1 MSGVDEDESEGRR
14 SSLSPSFSSV
24 SSLRSPSPHKRSKSA
39 LSISRLSISK
49 ASKSADKLSPTVPH
63 HYGHHHHRSH
73 KHHPSDGVS
82 PTSTSAPPNAFS
94 SSASTLLSPTTSN
107 TMSKPE
113 SVKSSSSS
121 TKAHKRAQSYAPSS
135 QSAPSLTI
143 SPESSSILPTRT
155 PPPPLPTT
163 GSKPPL
169 PLATPTITT
178 ASAAASTTTL
188 EDTVRTFR
196 LFEALRNGDTAAISK
211 AIREASEPDSPIDTG
226 SILVLAVQCAEV
238 QVVEFVLS
246 STSRDS
252 EAATDINKPYLDVNY
267 RDPNTGNTALHFAAH
282 LGRHPLI
289 GLLLSEPSVN
299 DAIPNHQGAQAID
312 LSRATDI
319 ALDLQDSRDRYLEDR
334 LTDLQKLIQ
343 QHSYTELEAF
353 LEVPRTRALLDLN
366 AHDGG
371 VPGSTLLHEA
381 AKSKDIRLIQI
392 LLLHG
397 ADPFRRDKKGKLPQ
411 DVTKDE
417 KTRAVLKRSPA
428 AVAAQNS
435 IQEKA
440 VLGSGAGIP
449 GAEETSRDGT
459 HREGREIKG
468 YLKKW
473 TNYTGG
479 YKLRWF
485 VLENGVLSYYKH
497 QDDMESACRGAINM
511 KIAKLYM
518 DPQDKLRFEIHGKSS
533 VKYHLKA
540 NHQVEA
546 KRWYW
551 ALNNAI
557 QWAKDEARMEA
568 QKVERAKA
576 ARLTTASSTAS
587 TDQLSTN
594 DSISDLPSDKRQSR
608 GYATSSRSK
617 LSVSGELSWED
628 ISAEVKQEVDNNG
641 QPRRINSED
650 DDDDD
655 DLDDDEFD
663 DAMEENA
670 AKMADP
676 VYNETYQMMAHSTR
690 MQLDMLAQACTAM
703 TLETTRN
710 PTTPIS
716 DPGMLAA
723 LQSYEAA
730 INNLRTLAGDIFK
743 LGKEREVYWKS
754 KLDKELD
761 LRKVWEENMTRLAL
775 EHEQLEG
782 EMSKVQL
789 KQKRTK
795 RALRE
800 VLREGGASAA
810 SPAPAAHELQEA
822 LTDLAAADEA
832 SPLPQPPTAS
842 TAGTA
847 TDSVA
852 VGPTRKKTIQV
863 AKIEL
868 SDSDEADASDE
879 EFFDAVDAGEI
890 EVQKEMP
897 APSVTVEIP
906 LSADKADIEE
916 IVEEAVRKSLEFQ
929 DEADR
934 RLVAIR
940 KSWKGYEDPPRFKFD
955 KSADDRPKISL
966 WGILKSMIG
975 KDMTKMTL
983 PVSFNE
989 CTSLLQRV
997 AEDMEYTDLLD
1008 MAAERADSLERLVY
1022 VAAFAASEY
1031 SSTIDRIAKPF
1042 NPLLGETYEYC
1053 RPDKGFR
1060 FFVEQVSHH
1069 PPVGAAWAEAPRW
1082 EYYGESSVRA
1092 KFYGK
1097 SFDINPLGTWFLKLR
1112 PVNGGAEELYTWKK
1126 VNTAVVGIITG
1137 SPTVDNYGPM
1147 EIKNWTTG
1155 EQCVL
1160 DFKARGWRGAG
1171 AYEVKGRVLDADGTQ
1186 RWSMGGRWNDKL
1198 YARLSPGYDAQL
1210 SSPPVG
1216 NGDGEASGISKSFSS
1231 TQAFLVWETH
1241 ERPAAPFNLTPFA
1254 ISLNYLPENLRP
1266 HLCPTDTRLRPDQ
1279 RAMED
1284 GEYDFAADEKNRL
1297 EEKQRAKRREREQ
1310 NGEEYRPRWF
1320 TKERDSVTGE
1330 EYWRTNGEYWTQRE
1344 GVANGGS
1351 WDGVPDIF

>member
-1 MSGVDEDESEGRR
+1 MSTADEQEPRH
-14 SSLSPSFSSV
+14 SLSSQVSV
-24 SSLRSPSPHKRSKSA
+24 SSSSSHKRSRSA
-39 LSISRLSISK
+39 IALSRLSVGGFKS
-49 ASKSADKLSPTVPH
+49 SKSSDKLAP
-63 HYGHHHHRSH
+63 
-73 KHHPSDGVS
+73 S
-82 PTSTSAPPNAFS
+82 PTSYKGSHKSTGTSPTSLHAP
-94 SSASTLLSPTTSN
+94 SASSLLSPNYSA
-107 TMSKPE
+107 TMGKSD
-113 SVKSSSSS
+113 SIRSSSSS

-135 QSAPSLTI
+135 GSTPSLTTSTTLSSNLDSGI
-143 SPESSSILPTRT
+143 LSPRSTNTPLQQQQQIL
-155 PPPPLPTT
+155 PPPPP
-163 GSKPPL
+163 KP
-169 PLATPTITT
+169 
-178 ASAAASTTTL
+178 AAATL
-188 EDTVRTFR
+188 EESVRTFR

-211 AIREASEPDSPIDTG
+211 AIRDASEPDSSLDMS
-226 SILVLAVQCAEV
+226 SILLLAVQCAEV
-238 QVVEFVLS
+238 QVVEFILA
-246 STSRDS
+246 STSREQEPSDG
-252 EAATDINKPYLDVNY
+252 KPYLDINH
-267 RDPNTGNTALHFAAH
+267 RDANTGNTALHFAAH
-282 LGRHPLI
+282 LGRQPLVT
-289 GLLLSEPSVN
+289 LLLSEPAIN
-299 DAIPNHQGAQAID
+299 DATPNHQGAQAID
-312 LSRATDI
+312 LSRTPEI
-319 ALDLQDSRDRYLEDR
+319 AQELQVSRDAYLDR
-334 LTDLQKLIQ
+334 RLAELHKLILT
-343 QHSYTELEAF
+343 HNYPELEVF

-381 AKSKDIRLIQI
+381 AKVRDIRLIQI

-459 HREGREIKG
+459 HREGREMKG
-468 YLKKW
+468 HLKKW

-511 KIAKLYM
+511 KIATLYM

-557 QWAKDEARMEA
+557 QWAKDEARMEL
-568 QKVERAKA
+568 QKAERAKV
-576 ARLTTASSTAS
+576 RLTTASSTAS
-587 TDQLSTN
+587 TDRLSATE
-594 DSISDLPSDKRQSR
+594 STPDLPSSTASIDRRGSKVYAASARSR
-608 GYATSSRSK
+608 FTSA
-617 LSVSGELSWED
+617 GDLSWED
-628 ISAEVKQEVDNNG
+628 VSEAKLEASENG
-641 QPRRINSED
+641 RPRRPPSD

-655 DLDDDEFD
+655 MDDDEFD

-676 VYNETYQMMAHSTR
+676 VYNETYQMMAHSTK
-690 MQLDMLAQACTAM
+690 MQLDMLAQACAAISAESTKS
-703 TLETTRN
+703 
-710 PTTPIS
+710 PQTPIS
-716 DPGMLAA
+716 DPGIVAA
-723 LQSYEAA
+723 MQSYEGA
-730 INNLRTLAGDIFK
+730 INNLRNLAGELFK
-743 LGKEREVYWKS
+743 LSREREVYWKS
-754 KLDKELD
+754 RLDKEVD
-761 LRKVWEENMTRLAL
+761 LRKLWEDNMTKLAV
-775 EHEQLEG
+775 EQEELEG
-782 EMSKVQL
+782 RMNEVMG

-800 VLREGGASAA
+800 VLREGAVNSPPTQELQDALSDLA
-810 SPAPAAHELQEA
+810 SP
-822 LTDLAAADEA
+822 TIDEA
-832 SPLPQPPTAS
+832 AKSPPLPVAPI
-842 TAGTA
+842 AGA
-847 TDSVA
+847 GDSVA
-852 VGPTRKKTIQV
+852 PSATESAPVAIARKKTIKV
-863 AKIEL
+863 ANMEL

-890 EVQKEMP
+890 EIQKEMP
-897 APSVTVEIP
+897 TASVTVEIP
-906 LSADKADIEE
+906 VIADKTDIEE
-916 IVEEAVRKSLEFQ
+916 IVEEAVRKSVECQ
-929 DEADR
+929 DETDR
-934 RLVAIR
+934 RLVAIK
-940 KSWKGYEDPPRFKFD
+940 KSFRGYEDGPRFKFN

-966 WGILKSMIG
+966 WGILKSMVG

-1031 SSTIDRIAKPF
+1031 SSTINRIAKPF

-1060 FFVEQVSHH
+1060 FFIEQVSHH
-1069 PPVGAAWAEAPRW
+1069 PPIGAAWAEGPRW

-1092 KFYGK
+1092 KFYGR
-1097 SFDINPLGTWFLKLR
+1097 SFDINPLGTWFLKLH
-1112 PVNGGAEELYTWKK
+1112 PATGGTELYTWKK

-1171 AYEVKGRVLDADGTQ
+1171 AYEVKGKVVDKDGMQ

-1198 YARLSPGYDAQL
+1198 YARMSPGYDVQL
-1210 SSPPVG
+1210 GTAGSK
-1216 NGDGEASGISKSFSS
+1216 DEGISKSFSS

-1241 ERPAAPFNLTPFA
+1241 ERPPAPFNLTPFA
-1254 ISLNYLPENLRP
+1254 ISLNYLPDNLKP

-1297 EEKQRAKRREREQ
+1297 EEKQRAKRREREN
-1310 NGEEYRPRWF
+1310 NGEEYKPRWF
-1320 TKERDSVTGE
+1320 TKARDETTGE
-1330 EYWRTNGEYWTQRE
+1330 EYWKTNEEYWAVRHKA
-1344 GVANGGS
+1344 GNGGT
-1351 WDGVPDIF
+1351 WEGVPDIF

>member
-1 MSGVDEDESEGRR
+1 MSTADDQDPSLPRLSTSSSRR
-14 SSLSPSFSSV
+14 SSSPS
-24 SSLRSPSPHKRSKSA
+24 HKRSKSA
-39 LSISRLSISK
+39 ISLSRLSIGKNRS
-49 ASKSADKLSPTVPH
+49 SDKLSASPFKS
-63 HYGHHHHRSH
+63 HHHHRST
-73 KHHPSDGVS
+73 GTS
-82 PTSTSAPPNAFS
+82 PTSLHAS
-94 SSASTLLSPTTSN
+94 SSASLLSPTGYSSPSSTTLASASAAEKK
-107 TMSKPE
+107 MGKSD
-113 SVKSSSSS
+113 SVRSSSSS
-121 TKAHKRAQSYAPSS
+121 TKAHKRAQSYHPSS
-135 QSAPSLTI
+135 GSTPSLTTSTTLSSNI
-143 SPESSSILPTRT
+143 DSSILSPRSTNVPTPQQLQLQKEQQREQQQQ
-155 PPPPLPTT
+155 PL
-163 GSKPPL
+163 KP
-169 PLATPTITT
+169 T
-178 ASAAASTTTL
+178 ASL
-188 EDTVRTFR
+188 EESVRTFR

-211 AIREASEPDSPIDTG
+211 AIRDASEPDSPLDMS
-226 SILVLAVQCAEV
+226 SILLLAVQCAEV
-238 QVVEFVLS
+238 QVVEFILA
-246 STSRDS
+246 STSRDP
-252 EAATDINKPYLDVNY
+252 EAITDTKPYLDLNY
-267 RDPNTGNTALHFAAH
+267 RDANTGNTALHFAAH
-282 LGRHPLI
+282 LGRQPLVT
-289 GLLLSEPSVN
+289 LLLNEPSIN
-299 DAIPNHQGAQAID
+299 DAVPNHQGAQAID
-312 LSRATDI
+312 LSRTPEI
-319 ALDLQDSRDRYLEDR
+319 AQELQLSRDLYLDHR
-334 LTDLQKLIQ
+334 LAELHKLVIT
-343 QHSYTELEAF
+343 HNYTELESF
-353 LEVPRTRALLDLN
+353 LETPRTRALLDLN

-381 AKSKDIRLIQI
+381 ARSKDIRLIQI

-411 DVTKDE
+411 DITKDE

-440 VLGSGAGIP
+440 VLGAGAGIP

-459 HREGREIKG
+459 HREGREMKG

-557 QWAKDEARMEA
+557 QWAKDEARMEV
-568 QKVERAKA
+568 QKAERAKA
-576 ARLTTASSTAS
+576 RLTSAGSTTS
-587 TDQLSTN
+587 TDQLSLTESN
-594 DSISDLPSDKRQSR
+594 TDGPSASMDRRGSTVYAASGKSR
-608 GYATSSRSK
+608 
-617 LSVSGELSWED
+617 LNVSGELSWED
-628 ISAEVKQEVDNNG
+628 VSEAKLEASENG
-641 QPRRINSED
+641 RPRTRPASD
-650 DDDDD
+650 DDEDI
-655 DLDDDEFD
+655 DDDEFD

-690 MQLDMLAQACTAM
+690 MQLDMLAGACAAVTA
-703 TLETTRN
+703 ESVRN
-710 PTTPIS
+710 PQLPIS
-716 DPGMLAA
+716 DPGILAA
-723 LQSYEAA
+723 MQSYEGAV
-730 INNLRTLAGDIFK
+730 NNLRNLAGELFK
-743 LGKEREVYWKS
+743 LSREREVYWKAR
-754 KLDKELD
+754 LDKEVD
-761 LRKVWEENMTRLAL
+761 LRKVWEDNMTRLAV
-775 EHEQLEG
+775 EQEELEG
-782 EMSKVQL
+782 KMNEVMG

-800 VLREGGASAA
+800 VLKEGAVT
-810 SPAPAAHELQEA
+810 SPPVELQEA
-822 LTDLAAADEA
+822 LRDL
-832 SPLPQPPTAS
+832 SSPTAEIKEEGEFPPAPTHAPPPVPPPAES
-842 TAGTA
+842 TTA
-847 TDSVA
+847 SIA
-852 VGPTRKKTIQV
+852 RKKTITI
-863 AKIEL
+863 ANMEL

-897 APSVTVEIP
+897 ASAVTC
-906 LSADKADIEE
+906 
-916 IVEEAVRKSLEFQ
+916 Q
-929 DEADR
+929 DESDR

-940 KSWKGYEDPPRFKFD
+940 KSFRGYEPPPRFKFD

-1008 MAAERADSLERLVY
+1008 MAAERSDSLERLVY

-1031 SSTIDRIAKPF
+1031 SSTINRIAKPF

-1060 FFVEQVSHH
+1060 FFIEQVSHH

-1097 SFDINPLGTWFLKLR
+1097 SFDINPLGTWFLKLH
-1112 PVNGGAEELYTWKK
+1112 PVTGGTELYTWKK

-1155 EQCVL
+1155 EQCIL

-1171 AYEVKGRVLDADGTQ
+1171 AYEVKGKVVDKDGMQ
-1186 RWSMGGRWNDKL
+1186 KWSMGGRWNDKL
-1198 YARLSPGYDAQL
+1198 YARMSPGYDVHL
-1210 SSPPVG
+1210 TNPPAG
-1216 NGDGEASGISKSFSS
+1216 GKDENISKSFSS

-1241 ERPAAPFNLTPFA
+1241 ERPPAPFNLTPFA
-1254 ISLNYLPENLRP
+1254 ISLNYLTDELKP

-1297 EEKQRAKRREREQ
+1297 EEKQRAARREREN

-1320 TKERDSVTGE
+1320 TKEKDEITGE
-1330 EYWRTNGEYWTQRE
+1330 EYWKTNEEYWKMRE
-1344 GVANGGS
+1344 SAGKGGS
-1351 WDGVPDIF
+1351 WEGVPDIF

>member
-1 MSGVDEDESEGRR
+1 MDESRHSLSSQR
-14 SSLSPSFSSV
+14 SSSPS
-24 SSLRSPSPHKRSKSA
+24 HKRSKSA
-39 LSISRLSISK
+39 IALSRLSVGGLSRS
-49 ASKSADKLSPTVPH
+49 SKSSEKLAGSPTTYKSSSHISVPSPTTSQGPPSAGLLSPTNTATM
-63 HYGHHHHRSH
+63 GKSESLRS
-73 KHHPSDGVS
+73 
-82 PTSTSAPPNAFS
+82 STSSTKTHHKRAKSYAPSPSSHSTPSLTASTTLDSSMAS
-94 SSASTLLSPTTSN
+94 SSASRPPPSIAPPLLSP
-107 TMSKPE
+107 KP
-113 SVKSSSSS
+113 
-121 TKAHKRAQSYAPSS
+121 AP
-135 QSAPSLTI
+135 
-143 SPESSSILPTRT
+143 
-155 PPPPLPTT
+155 
-163 GSKPPL
+163 
-169 PLATPTITT
+169 
-178 ASAAASTTTL
+178 AATL
-188 EDTVRTFR
+188 EESVRTFR

-211 AIREASEPDSPIDTG
+211 SIRDAAEPDSSLDIN
-226 SILVLAVQCAEV
+226 SILLLAVQCAEV
-238 QVVEFVLS
+238 QVVEFVLA
-246 STSRDS
+246 STSRDLYVS
-252 EAATDINKPYLDVNY
+252 DIKPYLDINH
-267 RDPNTGNTALHFAAH
+267 RDQNTGNTALHFASQ
-282 LGRHPLI
+282 LGRHPLVT
-289 GLLLSEPSVN
+289 LLLNEPTIN
-299 DAIPNHQGAQAID
+299 DAVPNNQGSQAID
-312 LSRATDI
+312 ISRSPEIAQELQLSR
-319 ALDLQDSRDRYLEDR
+319 DLYLENR
-334 LTDLQKLIQ
+334 LVDLHKLIVTRN
-343 QHSYTELEAF
+343 YTELEAF

-371 VPGSTLLHEA
+371 IPGSTLLHEA
-381 AKSKDIRLIQI
+381 ARNRDIRLIQI
-392 LLLHG
+392 FLLHG

-411 DVTKDE
+411 DITKDE

-459 HREGREIKG
+459 HREGREMKG

-473 TNYTGG
+473 TNYTSG

-511 KIAKLYM
+511 KIAELYM

-568 QKVERAKA
+568 QKAERAKV
-576 ARLTTASSTAS
+576 RLTTASSTTS
-587 TDQLSTN
+587 TDQLSLTESHT
-594 DSISDLPSDKRQSR
+594 DIPTGSMDRRQSKV
-608 GYATSSRSK
+608 YAASSRSR
-617 LSVSGELSWED
+617 LTGNGDLSWED
-628 ISAEVKQEVDNNG
+628 VSEAKLEASENG
-641 QPRRINSED
+641 RPRRPPSDDMD

-655 DLDDDEFD
+655 DPDDDEFD

-676 VYNETYQMMAHSTR
+676 VYNETYQMMAHSTK
-690 MQLDMLAQACTAM
+690 MQLDMLAQACAAI
-703 TLETTRN
+703 TLESTKN
-710 PTTPIS
+710 PLTPIS
-716 DPGMLAA
+716 DPGVLAA
-723 LQSYEAA
+723 LQSYEGAV
-730 INNLRTLAGDIFK
+730 NNLRSVAADLFK
-743 LGKEREVYWKS
+743 LSKEREVYWKS
-754 KLDKELD
+754 RLDKEVD
-761 LRKVWEENMTRLAL
+761 LRKLWEDNMTRLAV
-775 EHEQLEG
+775 EQEELEG
-782 EMSKVQL
+782 KMNEVQL

-800 VLREGGASAA
+800 VLREGAAVSSPPPELNEALNDLA
-810 SPAPAAHELQEA
+810 SPATEEG
-822 LTDLAAADEA
+822 DEKT
-832 SPLPQPPTAS
+832 PTVPVSIAP
-842 TAGTA
+842 T
-847 TDSVA
+847 VA
-852 VGPTRKKTIQV
+852 VSAAESTPVSVTRKKTIKM
-863 AKIEL
+863 ATMEL

-897 APSVTVEIP
+897 ASAVTVEIP
-906 LSADKADIEE
+906 IVADRADIEE
-916 IVEEAVRKSLEFQ
+916 IVEEAVRKSVECQ
-929 DEADR
+929 DESDR
-934 RLVAIR
+934 RLVAIKR
-940 KSWKGYEDPPRFKFD
+940 SFKGYEEPPRFTFS

-1031 SSTIDRIAKPF
+1031 SSTINRIAKPF

-1060 FFVEQVSHH
+1060 FFIEQVSHH

-1097 SFDINPLGTWFLKLR
+1097 SFDINPLGTWFLKLH
-1112 PVNGGAEELYTWKK
+1112 PVTGGEELYTWKK

-1171 AYEVKGRVLDADGTQ
+1171 AYEVKGRVIDKDGMQ

-1210 SSPPVG
+1210 GGSG
-1216 NGDGEASGISKSFSS
+1216 GGDGGDGISKSFSS

-1241 ERPAAPFNLTPFA
+1241 ERPPAPFNLTPFA
-1254 ISLNYLPENLRP
+1254 ISLNYLTEGLKP

-1297 EEKQRAKRREREQ
+1297 EEKQRASRRNRE
-1310 NGEEYRPRWF
+1310 NKGEVYKPKWF
-1320 TKERDSVTGE
+1320 VKEKDETTGE
-1330 EYWRTNGEYWTQRE
+1330 EYWKTNGEYWSMRE
-1344 GVANGGS
+1344 KAGKNGGT
-1351 WDGVPDIF
+1351 WEGVPDIF

>member
-1 MSGVDEDESEGRR
+1 MADEAPGR
-14 SSLSPSFSSV
+14 PSFSSSHGSV
-24 SSLRSPSPHKRSKSA
+24 SSSSHKRSKSA
-39 LSISRLSISK
+39 IALSRLSVGYHK
-49 ASKSADKLSPTVPH
+49 SKSSDKLSPSPTTSAYKPPPSA
-63 HYGHHHHRSH
+63 GASPTTST
-73 KHHPSDGVS
+73 HPS
-82 PTSTSAPPNAFS
+82 A
-94 SSASTLLSPTTSN
+94 ASLLSPTAAMGKS
-107 TMSKPE
+107 E
-113 SVKSSSSS
+113 SIRSSASS

-135 QSAPSLTI
+135 HSTPSLTQASTLDSSLTAARTLSI
-143 SPESSSILPTRT
+143 SH
-155 PPPPLPTT
+155 PPPKPT
-163 GSKPPL
+163 S
-169 PLATPTITT
+169 
-178 ASAAASTTTL
+178 L
-188 EDTVRTFR
+188 EESVRTFR
-196 LFEALRNGDTAAISK
+196 LFEALRNGDTSAISK
-211 AIREASEPDSPIDTG
+211 AIRDASEPGSTIEMA
-226 SILVLAVQCAEV
+226 SILLLAVQCAEV

-246 STSRDS
+246 STSRDPS
-252 EAATDINKPYLDVNY
+252 DPLKPYLDINY
-267 RDPNTGNTALHFAAH
+267 RDLNTGNTALHFAAN
-282 LGRHPLI
+282 LGRQPLVS
-289 GLLLSEPSVN
+289 LLLSEPNIN
-299 DAIPNHQGAQAID
+299 DVIPNLQGSQAID
-312 LSRATDI
+312 LSRTPEI
-319 ALDLQDSRDRYLEDR
+319 AQELQLSRDVYLDNR
-334 LTDLQKLIQ
+334 LVDLHKLVVT
-343 QHSYTELEAF
+343 HAYPDLEAF

-381 AKSKDIRLIQI
+381 AKNKDIRLIQI

-428 AVAAQNS
+428 AIAAKNS

-449 GAEETSRDGT
+449 GAEDTSRDGT
-459 HREGREIKG
+459 HREGREMKG
-468 YLKKW
+468 HLKKW

-540 NHQVEA
+540 DHQVEA

-568 QKVERAKA
+568 QKVDRAKV
-576 ARLTTASSTAS
+576 RLTTASSTAS
-587 TDQLSTN
+587 TDQLSIN
-594 DSISDLPSDKRQSR
+594 DSITDIPGTPGTPSFSGERRQSKV
-608 GYATSSRSK
+608 YAPSARSR
-617 LSVSGELSWED
+617 LTVSGELSWED
-628 ISAEVKQEVDNNG
+628 VSESKLESAENG
-641 QPRRINSED
+641 QPRRMPSSE

-655 DLDDDEFD
+655 DLDDDDEYD
-663 DAMEENA
+663 DAVEGNG
-670 AKMADP
+670 KMADP

-690 MQLDMLAQACTAM
+690 MQLDMLAGACAAI
-703 TLETTRN
+703 TLETSKN
-710 PTTPIS
+710 PATPIS
-716 DPGMLAA
+716 DPGILAA
-723 LQSYEAA
+723 LTSYEGAV
-730 INNLRTLAGDIFK
+730 NNLRNLAGDLFK
-743 LGKEREVYWKS
+743 LSREREAYWKAR
-754 KLDKELD
+754 LDKEVH
-761 LRKVWEENMTRLAL
+761 LRKLWEENMTRLAV
-775 EHEQLEG
+775 EQEELEG
-782 EMSKVQL
+782 KMNEVQM

-800 VLREGGASAA
+800 VLREGAVA
-810 SPAPAAHELQEA
+810 SPSGAVEELHEA
-822 LTDLAAADEA
+822 LEDLAVIDEA
-832 SPLPQPPTAS
+832 GEPS
-842 TAGTA
+842 TAPQTA
-847 TDSVA
+847 PTSVVENTPVA
-852 VGPTRKKTIQV
+852 VSLARKKTIK
-863 AKIEL
+863 AANMEL
-868 SDSDEADASDE
+868 SDSDDADASDE

-890 EVQKEMP
+890 DVQKEMP
-897 APSVTVEIP
+897 APAVTVEI
-906 LSADKADIEE
+906 LVTADRSDIEE
-916 IVEEAVRKSLEFQ
+916 IVEEAVRKSVEYQ
-929 DEADR
+929 DESDK
-934 RLVAIR
+934 RLVAIKR
-940 KSWKGYEDPPRFKFD
+940 SFKGYEEPPRFKFD

-1031 SSTIDRIAKPF
+1031 SSTINRIAKPF

-1082 EYYGESSVRA
+1082 SYYGESSVRA

-1097 SFDINPLGTWFLKLR
+1097 SFDINPLGTWFLKLH
-1112 PVNGGAEELYTWKK
+1112 PVTGGEELYTWKK

-1155 EQCVL
+1155 EHCVL

-1171 AYEVKGRVLDADGTQ
+1171 AYEVKGRVVDKDGMQ

-1198 YARLSPGYDAQL
+1198 YARMSPGYDAQL
-1210 SSPPVG
+1210 SPAG
-1216 NGDGEASGISKSFSS
+1216 QGGDSAAISKSFSS

-1241 ERPAAPFNLTPFA
+1241 ERPPAPFNLTPFA
-1254 ISLNYLPENLRP
+1254 ISLNYLPEGLKP

-1284 GEYDFAADEKNRL
+1284 GEYDFAAEEKNRL
-1297 EEKQRAKRREREQ
+1297 EEKQRAKRRERETS
-1310 NGEEYRPRWF
+1310 GEAYKPRWF
-1320 TKERDSVTGE
+1320 TKERDETTGE
-1330 EYWRTNGEYWTQRE
+1330 EYWKTNGEYWESRDVV
-1344 GVANGGS
+1344 GKGGS
-1351 WDGVPDIF
+1351 WERVPDIF

>member
-1 MSGVDEDESEGRR
+1 MS
-14 SSLSPSFSSV
+14 
-24 SSLRSPSPHKRSKSA
+24 A
-39 LSISRLSISK
+39 
-49 ASKSADKLSPTVPH
+49 AA
-63 HYGHHHHRSH
+63 
-73 KHHPSDGVS
+73 
-82 PTSTSAPPNAFS
+82 S
-94 SSASTLLSPTTSN
+94 SSASPTTATASSSTLLSPSI
-107 TMSKPE
+107 M
-113 SVKSSSSS
+113 VKSETGSVRSTASSG
-121 TKAHKRAQSYAPSS
+121 KIHKRSHSYAVSSPST
-135 QSAPSLTI
+135 PSL
-143 SPESSSILPTRT
+143 
-155 PPPPLPTT
+155 
-163 GSKPPL
+163 
-169 PLATPTITT
+169 
-178 ASAAASTTTL
+178 STTTTL
-188 EDTVRTFR
+188 SPEPSITPTTATPQLPKTTTIEDSIRTFR
-196 LFEALRNGDTAAISK
+196 LFEALRNGDTSAISK
-211 AIREASEPDSPIDTG
+211 AIRDASESDGDPIVEMN
-226 SILVLAVQCAEV
+226 SILLLAVQCAEV
-238 QVVEFVLS
+238 QVVQFILS
-246 STSRDS
+246 ATSRDPDG
-252 EAATDINKPYLDVNY
+252 ADGKPYLDVNY
-267 RDPNTGNTALHFAAH
+267 RDLNTGNTALHFAAH
-282 LGRHPLI
+282 LGRHPI
-289 GLLLSEPSVN
+289 ISLLLKESTIN
-299 DAIPNHQGAQAID
+299 DAIPNNNGAQAMDISRTPEIAQELQ
-312 LSRATDI
+312 LSRDLY
-319 ALDLQDSRDRYLEDR
+319 LDNR
-334 LTDLQKLIQ
+334 LGDLHKLILT
-343 QHSYTELEAF
+343 HRYADLEAF

-381 AKSKDIRLIQI
+381 ARNRDIRLIQI

-411 DVTKDE
+411 DITKDE

-440 VLGSGAGIP
+440 VLGSGAGLP

-459 HREGREIKG
+459 HREGREMKG

-511 KIAKLYM
+511 KIAKLFM

-557 QWAKDEARMEA
+557 QWAKDEARLEA
-568 QKVERAKA
+568 QKAERKA
-576 ARLTTASSTAS
+576 HVQAGRLATASSANS
-587 TDQLSTN
+587 TDQLSAT
-594 DSISDLPSDKRQSR
+594 DSATDLTPVSSNRESKF
-608 GYATSSRSK
+608 YAGSSRSK
-617 LSVSGELSWED
+617 LTTGGGESSWED
-628 ISAEVKQEVDNNG
+628 VTDARLEAENG
-641 QPRRINSED
+641 RPRREPNSD
-650 DDDDD
+650 DDDM
-655 DLDDDEFD
+655 DDDEFD
-663 DAMEENA
+663 DALEEKA

-676 VYNETYQMMAHSTR
+676 VYNETYQMMAHSTK
-690 MQLDMLAQACTAM
+690 MQLDMLAQACAAI
-703 TLETTRN
+703 TLETSKN
-710 PTTPIS
+710 PATPIS
-716 DPGMLAA
+716 DPRILSA
-723 LQSYEAA
+723 LSSYETAV
-730 INNLRTLAGDIFK
+730 NNLRGLASDLIK
-743 LGKEREVYWKS
+743 LGRDREAYWKTR
-754 KLDKELD
+754 LDKEVD
-761 LRKVWEENMTRLAL
+761 LRKLWEDNMTRLAV
-775 EHEQLEG
+775 EQEELEG
-782 EMSKVQL
+782 KMNEVQL

-800 VLREGGASAA
+800 VLREGAVVTSPPAPHHEQLHDALDEVGSPAEDVQATAPASATEIT
-810 SPAPAAHELQEA
+810 P
-822 LTDLAAADEA
+822 
-832 SPLPQPPTAS
+832 
-842 TAGTA
+842 
-847 TDSVA
+847 V
-852 VGPTRKKTIQV
+852 TRKKSIMV
-863 AKIEL
+863 GKVEL
-868 SDSDEADASDE
+868 SDSDEAEASDE

-890 EVQKEMP
+890 EIQKEMP
-897 APSVTVEIP
+897 TPAITVEISP
-906 LSADKADIEE
+906 AAKEEEAEE
-916 IVEEAVRKSLEFQ
+916 IVKDVVRRSTESQ
-929 DEADR
+929 DESVR

-940 KSWKGYEDPPRFKFD
+940 KSFKGYEDPPRFKFA

-1008 MAAERADSLERLVY
+1008 MAAERPDSLERLVY

-1031 SSTIDRIAKPF
+1031 SSTINRIAKPF

-1092 KFYGK
+1092 RFYGK
-1097 SFDINPLGTWFLKLR
+1097 SFDINPLGTWFLRLK
-1112 PVNGGAEELYTWKK
+1112 PTSGGEELYTWKK

-1155 EQCVL
+1155 EVCIL

-1171 AYEVKGRVLDADGTQ
+1171 AYEVKGRVLDSDNLQ

-1198 YARLSPGYDAQL
+1198 YARLSPGYDAAL
-1210 SSPPVG
+1210 ASPPKG
-1216 NGDGEASGISKSFSS
+1216 AASISKSFSS

-1241 ERPAAPFNLTPFA
+1241 ERPPAPFNLTPFA
-1254 ISLNYLPENLRP
+1254 ISLNYLPDNLRP

-1284 GEYDFAADEKNRL
+1284 GEYDFAANEKNRL

-1310 NGEEYRPRWF
+1310 KGEEYKPRWF
-1320 TKERDSVTGE
+1320 SKTKDETTGE
-1330 EYWRTNGEYWTQRE
+1330 EYWKTNGEYWEMRDN
-1344 GVANGGS
+1344 VSNGGS
-1351 WDGVPDIF
+1351 WENVYDIF